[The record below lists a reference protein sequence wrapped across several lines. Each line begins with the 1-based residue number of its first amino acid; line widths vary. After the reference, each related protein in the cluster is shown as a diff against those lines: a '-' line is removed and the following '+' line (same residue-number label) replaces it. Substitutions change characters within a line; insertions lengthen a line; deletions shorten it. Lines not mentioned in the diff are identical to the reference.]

1 MKTLTEI
8 ESIIREKLPEPTST
22 DGKWITFD
30 QTWSKGLTQEYVDQ
44 IKAAGIP
51 AFYNAGKRTWG
62 MLAEEISR

>member
-8 ESIIREKLPEPTST
+8 ESIIHDRLPEPTST
-22 DGKWITFD
+22 DGRWITFD
-30 QTWSKGLTQEYVDQ
+30 QTWSKGLTAAYVNQ

-62 MLAEEISR
+62 ILAEDISL